1 MLRREL
7 EALRLRLQQESR
19 AERGLPAAGETQEGL
34 LQLCL
39 DKSKVSR
46 WWDFHGSVVNSRYVV
61 YVIERRRNGLGVG
74 GFRVSIRKQVFA
86 QRGDVAIVGLG
97 LLAT

>member
-1 MLRREL
+1 MQPWKASQLHYNLPQVLWDQNGVLRREL

-39 DKSKVSR
+39 DKSEVSR
-46 WWDFHGSVVNSRYVV
+46 WWDFHRSVVYGRYVV
-61 YVIERRRNGLGVG
+61 YVI
-74 GFRVSIRKQVFA
+74 
-86 QRGDVAIVGLG
+86 
-97 LLAT
+97 